1 MFFIMP
7 QIILNLTPELQKR
20 INAWSLEMK
29 QPPENLALGLLDE
42 YFEDSDT
49 GAEISAKVSA
59 DEMSV
64 LDWNFA
70 KSELNG
76 LEN

>member
-1 MFFIMP
+1 MP